1 MAVVLGRLAAIRRSH
16 GNVVQILSRSLQHQ
30 LGGHVQV
37 AGWTGVLLLS
47 AAAVQELRLLLEVHP
62 EFNGHFI
69 PTQAAASSVLDLR
82 EVLDS
87 VHQIQHSGYSL
98 PNLLVSDAS
107 DHFAFFFRQMGLS
120 AMQRTFRWIQQ

>member
-1 MAVVLGRLAAIRRSH
+1 M
-16 GNVVQILSRSLQHQ
+16 
-30 LGGHVQV
+30 
-37 AGWTGVLLLS
+37 LS
-47 AAAVQELRLLLEVHP
+47 AAAVQELQLLLEVLP

-69 PTQAAASSVLDLR
+69 PTQAAESSVLDLR

-120 AMQRTFRWIQQ
+120 AMRRTFRWIQQ